1 MGILDGAFERRSSE
15 QTFPLGFLRDPSW
28 SGVFGHHSIAGA
40 HITPENA
47 LRISG
52 WYACLRIISSAVGK
66 TPRITYRRLANDKGK
81 NRAINHPVYGI
92 LHDQPN
98 PFMTP
103 MEFFKLGQLCLLS
116 WGNSFS
122 AIERNGGGEVTAL
135 WPMHPSRVRIQVTYN
150 DNGTPRRI
158 WYFHYPQN
166 GGEQRLPMESV
177 LHVRGMSCD
186 GILGYSPV
194 DLMREALGL
203 AKIEEE
209 YRARFFSNDARPG
222 AIVEY
227 PGNMSDQAF
236 ERYKRDWTETYAGLG
251 NKFKIGFLEQGL
263 KWHDVGLPPQTAQF
277 IEGRQFQLEE
287 LARITGVPL
296 VLLQSTEKTTS
307 WGSGVAEIKRAF
319 LENCLLDWFV
329 EWEQRLTASLFT
341 PGERKI
347 YFVEHELKNY
357 LRGDPKAEAEV
368 LQIMRRN
375 GIINGDQWAAIVNM
389 NPLPDKLGEKYIVE
403 GNMTLLEKVGQEPQG
418 AGAGAPAPSVNG
430 NGTNPTRYL
439 NGGAHE

>member
-1 MGILDGAFERRSSE
+1 MGILDRAFERRSTE
-15 QTFPLGFLRDPSW
+15 QTFPLGWLRDPSW
-28 SGVFGHHSIAGA
+28 ASVFSGGSITGA

-52 WYACLRIISSAVGK
+52 WFACLRIISSAVGK
-66 TPRITYRRLANDKGK
+66 TPRITYRRLKKGK
-81 NRAINHPVYGI
+81 ERAVNHPVYGI
-92 LHDQPN
+92 CHDAPN

-116 WGNSFS
+116 YGNSFS
-122 AIERNGGGEVTAL
+122 FIERNGGGDVVAL
-135 WPMHPSRVRIQVTYN
+135 WPMHPSRIRLQIVY
-150 DNGTPRRI
+150 DENGGPRRI

-177 LHVRGMSCD
+177 LHVRGLSCD

-209 YRARFFSNDARPG
+209 YRARFFFNDARPG

-227 PGNMSDQAF
+227 PGTMSSEAF

-296 VLLQSTEKTTS
+296 VLLQSVEKTTS
-307 WGSGVAEIKRAF
+307 WGTGVAEIKRAF

-329 EWEQRLTASLFT
+329 EWEQRLSAALFT
-341 PGERKI
+341 PTERKT

-357 LRGDPKAEAEV
+357 LRGDPKTEAEV
-368 LQIMRRN
+368 LQIERRN
-375 GIINGDQWAAIVNM
+375 GVINADDWLEITNR
-389 NPLPDKLGEKYIVE
+389 NPLPNKLGQIYIVE
-403 GNMTLLEKVGQEPQG
+403 GNMTTLDKVGQGSQ
-418 AGAGAPAPSVNG
+418 APATPSLPASNG
-430 NGTNPTRYL
+430 NGASPTRYL